1 VKVVGDWLWC
11 NDMTGSRLE
20 LGLGCSNTF
29 VMETRGKM
37 DNTAGGGGG
46 VQCLVWFTSLGADCC
61 GGCLA
66 SCFIFLLDER
76 NMGQSLVR
84 WFVSL

>member
-37 DNTAGGGGG
+37 DNIAGGGGSPMPG
-46 VQCLVWFTSLGADCC
+46 MVHLSWC
-61 GGCLA
+61 
-66 SCFIFLLDER
+66 
-76 NMGQSLVR
+76 
-84 WFVSL
+84 

>member
-37 DNTAGGGGG
+37 DNIAGGGGESNAWYG
-46 VQCLVWFTSLGADCC
+46 SPLLVLIVAEAAWHH
-61 GGCLA
+61 A
-66 SCFIFLLDER
+66 SSSF
-76 NMGQSLVR
+76 
-84 WFVSL
+84 